1 VLQAETQIEYA
12 EYARKSTYS
21 DYAPQVY
28 GTASAGKSGDSW
40 PPSENTWNAGV
51 SLTLPL
57 IKGGERIYQ
66 NSKAEAAY
74 RQAVADRDSALSSAS
89 LALARKWTALLY
101 AIDHCKVREKSLLAS
116 EERSRIA
123 QARYNIG
130 DITFD
135 NWIIIENEL
144 VDAKKNYL
152 NARASVLDAEAEWR
166 NSQGV
171 TLDNDTRE

>member
-1 VLQAETQIEYA
+1 M
-12 EYARKSTYS
+12 
-21 DYAPQVY
+21 
-28 GTASAGKSGDSW
+28 
-40 PPSENTWNAGV
+40 
-51 SLTLPL
+51 
-57 IKGGERIYQ
+57 
-66 NSKAEAAY
+66 
-74 RQAVADRDSALSSAS
+74 ADRDSALSSAS